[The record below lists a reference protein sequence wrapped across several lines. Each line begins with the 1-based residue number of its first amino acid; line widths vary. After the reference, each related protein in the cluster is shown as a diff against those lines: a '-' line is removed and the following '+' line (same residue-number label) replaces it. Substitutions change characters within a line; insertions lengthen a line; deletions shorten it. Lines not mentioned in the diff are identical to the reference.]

1 MQAGRRRAGTKPDG
15 PVDQRTSDPSV
26 QRLSRYYR
34 SLQAAAREGLEHI
47 SSSDLAGRNGVSS
60 SQVRKDLSI
69 HGNFGR
75 RGLGYPVEGLKEAI
89 AGILGLDRTWQVVLV
104 GVGNIG
110 SALLNYPE
118 FRRQGFHISVAFDVD
133 PAKVG
138 RREAGVPV
146 HPMKRLRSEIR
157 RTGAE
162 IGILAVP
169 AEFAQDVCNQM
180 VAAGLRAILNFAP
193 LNLDVPE
200 GVTVRNEDV
209 AIELETLSHLL
220 SRSGPRE
227 VARGA

>member
-1 MQAGRRRAGTKPDG
+1 
-15 PVDQRTSDPSV
+15 VDQRISGSSV

-34 SLQAAAREGLEHI
+34 SLQAAAREGREHI
-47 SSSDLAGRNGVSS
+47 SSSELAERNGVSS
-60 SQVRKDLSI
+60 SQVRKDLS
-69 HGNFGR
+69 HYGNFGR
-75 RGLGYPVEGLKEAI
+75 RGLGYPVEGLREAL
-89 AGILGLDRTWQVVLV
+89 AGILGLDRTWQVALV

-138 RREAGVPV
+138 RSRAGVPIYSLD
-146 HPMKRLRSEIR
+146 RLRREVR

-169 AEFAQDVCNQM
+169 ATSAQDVCDRM

-193 LNLDVPE
+193 VNLDAPE

-220 SRSGPRE
+220 TRSAPRE
-227 VARGA
+227 SDRSS

>member
-1 MQAGRRRAGTKPDG
+1 MGKKPER
-15 PVDQRTSDPSV
+15 PVDQRRSDSSV

-34 SLQAAAREGLEHI
+34 SLQAAACEGLEHI
-47 SSSDLAGRNGVSS
+47 SSSELAGRNGVSS
-60 SQVRKDLSI
+60 SQVRKDLSL

-75 RGLGYPVEGLKEAI
+75 RGLGYPVEGLKEAL
-89 AGILGLDRTWQVVLV
+89 AGILGLDRTWQVALV

-138 RREAGVPV
+138 RRRAGVPV
-146 HPMKRLRSEIR
+146 HSIERLRTEVR

-169 AEFAQDVCNQM
+169 AEFAQDVCNRM

-200 GVTVRNEDV
+200 GVMIRNEDL

-220 SRSGPRE
+220 TRSGSRE
-227 VARGA
+227 PDTGA